1 MASRWKYLGKALNF
15 IPVIAEAIEAM
26 ADGKLEPNEIVDI
39 LDEGFDAAGIK
50 GLDNNDIYVEDRPDG
65 GFSVNFS
72 AKAKSKLSVK
82 I

>member
-1 MASRWKYLGKALNF
+1 MASRWRYIRKALKF
-15 IPVIAEAIEAM
+15 TPVIAEAIEAM

-39 LDEGFDAAGIK
+39 LDEGLDAAGIR
-50 GLDNNDIYVEDRPDG
+50 GLDNDDIYVQDLPDG

-72 AKAKSKLSVK
+72 AKAKKKLSVE